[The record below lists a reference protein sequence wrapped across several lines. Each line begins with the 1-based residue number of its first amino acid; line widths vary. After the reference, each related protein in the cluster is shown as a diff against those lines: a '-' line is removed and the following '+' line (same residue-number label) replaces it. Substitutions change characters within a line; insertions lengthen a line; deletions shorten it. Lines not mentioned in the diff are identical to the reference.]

1 MIANKA
7 IYSNLN
13 PGPNLVLIACKDKG
27 KGKILI
33 QSEWL
38 L

>member
-1 MIANKA
+1 MIRNNA
-7 IYSNLN
+7 IYYNLN
-13 PGPNLVLIACKDKG
+13 SGPNLELIACKDKG